1 MVLNNAT
8 ERHQTI
14 GPIANVNVLR
24 YLCMLFWPKNFS
36 FSFGKTLSGNLL
48 RISSSVIMSVG
59 KMKSRIRWFLEN
71 SLSSTDQR
79 PNSYKGWWCWLR
91 ARATL
96 RQVQR
101 VAAAATNVQLRDMCF
116 FSPLTC
122 QTKKTSSGSLVTVP
136 RGHGNEA
143 TTQEQ
148 QQQLLQQ
155 SPSKT
160 AAARISSILSREQH
174 CNEEYILH
182 STHYVE
188 SSRVSIGTH
197 MSR

>member
-1 MVLNNAT
+1 MDLLVT
-8 ERHQTI
+8 KE
-14 GPIANVNVLR
+14 
-24 YLCMLFWPKNFS
+24 LFPS
-36 FSFGKTLSGNLL
+36 FITTLSGNLL
-48 RISSSVIMSVG
+48 HISSCVMISVG

-101 VAAAATNVQLRDMCF
+101 VAAANNVQLRDMCF
-116 FSPLTC
+116 FFAIDVSDKEDVKWQSCDSSQRTW
-122 QTKKTSSGSLVTVP
+122 QWGHNTGTTTTSTTV
-136 RGHGNEA
+136 A
-143 TTQEQ
+143 F
-148 QQQLLQQ
+148 
-155 SPSKT
+155 KT
-160 AAARISSILSREQH
+160 AAARISSILSREQL
-174 CNEEYILH
+174 CNEENILH